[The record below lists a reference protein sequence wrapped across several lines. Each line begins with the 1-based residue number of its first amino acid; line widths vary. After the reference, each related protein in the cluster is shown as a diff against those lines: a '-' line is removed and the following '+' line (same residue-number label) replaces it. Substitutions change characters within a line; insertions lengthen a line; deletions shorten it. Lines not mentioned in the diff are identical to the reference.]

1 MRPVEFTPE
10 EIVKAGQELRAT
22 GRNITGF
29 ALRQKIGGGHPSRL
43 KQVWDEYLNS
53 QVEAKADPVAELP
66 IEVTEEVAAVNKALA
81 ERLMA
86 MAVGVNNKA
95 VKAAE
100 RHVAEIIRSA
110 GEHREQA
117 ERELADASQTVEDLE
132 AKLDEARGNAEE
144 LGARLTETHT
154 QHQAQ
159 AVKLA
164 QVSERLLMIEEER
177 NRYEQQADQMRNERD
192 TAREDAAKLRGLV
205 EGLQTQVKD
214 LMQTLGSR
222 QHPDD
227 EHKRS
232 KPSDKK

>member
-10 EIVKAGQELRAT
+10 EIVKAGQELRAAS
-22 GRNITGF
+22 RNITGF

-53 QVEAKADPVAELP
+53 QVAVKADPFAELP
-66 IEVTEEVAAVNKALA
+66 VEVAEEVAAVNKALA

-86 MAVGVNNKA
+86 MAVEVNNKA

-100 RHVAEIIRSA
+100 RHVAEIIRST

-132 AKLDEARGNAEE
+132 TRLDEAKANAEE
-144 LGARLTETHT
+144 LGNSLAEIRND
-154 QHQAQ
+154 HQAQ

-164 QVSERLLMIEEER
+164 QVSERLVLIEEER
-177 NRYEQQADQMRNERD
+177 NRYEQQAEQMRTERD
-192 TAREDAAKLRGLV
+192 TAREDAARLRGLV
-205 EGLQTQVKD
+205 EALQTQVKD
-214 LMQTLGSR
+214 LMQTLGPR
-222 QHPDD
+222 
-227 EHKRS
+227 
-232 KPSDKK
+232 

>member
-10 EIVKAGQELRAT
+10 EIVKAGQELRAA

-53 QVEAKADPVAELP
+53 QVAVKADPFAELP
-66 IEVTEEVAAVNKALA
+66 IEVAEEVAAVNKALA

-86 MAVGVNNKA
+86 MAVEVNNKA

-100 RHVAEIIRSA
+100 RHVAEIIRST

-132 AKLDEARGNAEE
+132 TRLDEARANAEE
-144 LGARLTETHT
+144 LGNSLAEIRND
-154 QHQAQ
+154 HQAQ

-164 QVSERLLMIEEER
+164 QVSERLVLIEEER
-177 NRYEQQADQMRNERD
+177 NRYEQQAEQMRTERD
-192 TAREDAAKLRGLV
+192 TAREDAARLRGLV
-205 EGLQTQVKD
+205 EALQTQVKD
-214 LMQTLGSR
+214 LMQTLGPR
-222 QHPDD
+222 
-227 EHKRS
+227 
-232 KPSDKK
+232 

>member
-10 EIVKAGQELRAT
+10 EIVKAGQELRAA

-29 ALRQKIGGGHPSRL
+29 ALRQKIGGGHPTRL

-53 QVEAKADPVAELP
+53 QVAVKADPFAELP
-66 IEVTEEVAAVNKALA
+66 VEVAEEVAAVNKALA

-86 MAVGVNNKA
+86 MAVEVNNKA

-100 RHVAEIIRSA
+100 RHVAEIIRST

-132 AKLDEARGNAEE
+132 TRLDEARANAEE
-144 LGARLTETHT
+144 LGNSLVEIRND
-154 QHQAQ
+154 HQAQ

-164 QVSERLLMIEEER
+164 QVSERLVLIEEER
-177 NRYEQQADQMRNERD
+177 NRYEQQAEQMRTERD
-192 TAREDAAKLRGLV
+192 TAREDAARLRGLV
-205 EGLQTQVKD
+205 EALQTQVKD
-214 LMQTLGSR
+214 LMQTLGPR
-222 QHPDD
+222 
-227 EHKRS
+227 
-232 KPSDKK
+232 

>member
-53 QVEAKADPVAELP
+53 QVAVKADPFAELP
-66 IEVTEEVAAVNKALA
+66 VEVAEEVAAVNKALA

-86 MAVGVNNKA
+86 MAVEVNNKA

-100 RHVAEIIRSA
+100 RHVAEIIRST

-132 AKLDEARGNAEE
+132 TRLDEARANAEE
-144 LGARLTETHT
+144 LGNSLAEIRND
-154 QHQAQ
+154 HQAQ

-164 QVSERLLMIEEER
+164 QVSERLVLIEEER
-177 NRYEQQADQMRNERD
+177 NRYEQQAEQMRTERD
-192 TAREDAAKLRGLV
+192 TAREDAARLRGLV
-205 EGLQTQVKD
+205 EALQTQVKD
-214 LMQTLGSR
+214 LMQTLGPR
-222 QHPDD
+222 
-227 EHKRS
+227 
-232 KPSDKK
+232 

>member
-10 EIVKAGQELRAT
+10 EIVNAGQELRSA

-29 ALRQKIGGGHPSRL
+29 ALRQKIGGGNPSRL
-43 KQVWDEYLNS
+43 KQVWDEYIHS
-53 QVEAKADPVAELP
+53 QVATKADPVAELP
-66 IEVTEEVAAVNKALA
+66 VEVAEEVAAVNKALA

-86 MAVGVNNKA
+86 MAVEVNNKA

-100 RHVAEIIRSA
+100 RHVAEIIRST

-132 AKLDEARGNAEE
+132 TRLDEARANAEE
-144 LGARLTETHT
+144 QGNSLAEIRND
-154 QHQAQ
+154 HQAQ

-164 QVSERLLMIEEER
+164 QVSERLALIEEER
-177 NRYEQQADQMRNERD
+177 NRYEQQSEQMRTERD

-205 EGLQTQVKD
+205 EALQTQVKD
-214 LMQTLGSR
+214 LMQTLGPR
-222 QHPDD
+222 
-227 EHKRS
+227 
-232 KPSDKK
+232 

>member
-10 EIVKAGQELRAT
+10 EIVKAGQELRAA

-53 QVEAKADPVAELP
+53 QVAVKADPFAELP
-66 IEVTEEVAAVNKALA
+66 VEVAEEVAAVNKALA

-86 MAVGVNNKA
+86 MAVEVNNKA

-100 RHVAEIIRSA
+100 RHVAEIIRST

-132 AKLDEARGNAEE
+132 TRLDEARANAEE
-144 LGARLTETHT
+144 LGNSLAEIRND
-154 QHQAQ
+154 HQAQ
-159 AVKLA
+159 AFKLA
-164 QVSERLLMIEEER
+164 QVSERLVLIEEER
-177 NRYEQQADQMRNERD
+177 NRYEQQAEQMRTERD

-205 EGLQTQVKD
+205 EALQTQVKD
-214 LMQTLGSR
+214 LMQTLGPR
-222 QHPDD
+222 
-227 EHKRS
+227 
-232 KPSDKK
+232 

>member
-1 MRPVEFTPE
+1 MKAAAIKSNISAMRPVEFTPE

-53 QVEAKADPVAELP
+53 QVAVKADPFAELP
-66 IEVTEEVAAVNKALA
+66 VEVAEEVAAVNKALA

-86 MAVGVNNKA
+86 MAVEVNNKA

-100 RHVAEIIRSA
+100 RHVAEIIRST

-132 AKLDEARGNAEE
+132 TRLDEARANAEE
-144 LGARLTETHT
+144 LGNSLAEIRND
-154 QHQAQ
+154 HQAQ

-164 QVSERLLMIEEER
+164 QVSERLVLIEEER
-177 NRYEQQADQMRNERD
+177 NRYEQQAEQMRTERD
-192 TAREDAAKLRGLV
+192 TAREDAARLRGLV
-205 EGLQTQVKD
+205 EALQTQVKD
-214 LMQTLGSR
+214 LMQTLGPR
-222 QHPDD
+222 
-227 EHKRS
+227 
-232 KPSDKK
+232 

>member
-1 MRPVEFTPE
+1 MKAAAIKSNISAMRPVEFTPE
-10 EIVKAGQELRAT
+10 EIVKAGQELRAA

-53 QVEAKADPVAELP
+53 QVAVKADPFAELP
-66 IEVTEEVAAVNKALA
+66 VEVAEEVAAVNKALA

-86 MAVGVNNKA
+86 MAVEVNNKA

-100 RHVAEIIRSA
+100 RHVAEIIRST

-132 AKLDEARGNAEE
+132 TRLDEARANAEE
-144 LGARLTETHT
+144 LGNSLAEIRND
-154 QHQAQ
+154 HQAQ

-164 QVSERLLMIEEER
+164 QVSERLVLIEEER
-177 NRYEQQADQMRNERD
+177 NRYEQQAEQMRTERD
-192 TAREDAAKLRGLV
+192 TAREDAARLRGLV
-205 EGLQTQVKD
+205 EALQTQVKD
-214 LMQTLGSR
+214 LMQTLGPR
-222 QHPDD
+222 
-227 EHKRS
+227 
-232 KPSDKK
+232 

>member
-1 MRPVEFTPE
+1 MYAAAIKSNISAMRPVEFTPE
-10 EIVKAGQELRAT
+10 EIVKAGQELRAA

-53 QVEAKADPVAELP
+53 QVAVKADPFAELP
-66 IEVTEEVAAVNKALA
+66 VEVAEEVAAVNKALA

-86 MAVGVNNKA
+86 MAVEVNNKA

-100 RHVAEIIRSA
+100 RHVAEIIRST

-132 AKLDEARGNAEE
+132 TRLDEARANAEE
-144 LGARLTETHT
+144 LGNSLAEIRND
-154 QHQAQ
+154 HQAQ

-164 QVSERLLMIEEER
+164 QVSERLVLIEEER
-177 NRYEQQADQMRNERD
+177 NRYEQQAEQMRTERD
-192 TAREDAAKLRGLV
+192 TAREDAARLRGLV
-205 EGLQTQVKD
+205 EALQTQVKD
-214 LMQTLGSR
+214 LMQTLGPR
-222 QHPDD
+222 
-227 EHKRS
+227 
-232 KPSDKK
+232 

>member
-53 QVEAKADPVAELP
+53 QVAVKADPFAELP
-66 IEVTEEVAAVNKALA
+66 VEVAEEVGAVNKALA

-86 MAVGVNNKA
+86 MAVEVNNKA

-100 RHVAEIIRSA
+100 RHVAEIIRST

-132 AKLDEARGNAEE
+132 TRLDEARANAEE
-144 LGARLTETHT
+144 LGNSLAEIRND
-154 QHQAQ
+154 HQAQ

-164 QVSERLLMIEEER
+164 QVSERLVLIEEER
-177 NRYEQQADQMRNERD
+177 NRYEQQAEQMRTERD
-192 TAREDAAKLRGLV
+192 TAREDAARLRGLV
-205 EGLQTQVKD
+205 EALQTQVKD
-214 LMQTLGSR
+214 LMQTLGPR
-222 QHPDD
+222 
-227 EHKRS
+227 
-232 KPSDKK
+232 

>member
-10 EIVKAGQELRAT
+10 EIVKAGQELRAA

-29 ALRQKIGGGHPSRL
+29 ALRQKIGGGHPTRL

-53 QVEAKADPVAELP
+53 QVAVKADPFAELP
-66 IEVTEEVAAVNKALA
+66 IEVAEEVAAVNKALA

-86 MAVGVNNKA
+86 MAVEVNNKA

-100 RHVAEIIRSA
+100 RHVAEIIRST

-132 AKLDEARGNAEE
+132 TRLDEARANAEE
-144 LGARLTETHT
+144 LGNSLVEIRND
-154 QHQAQ
+154 HQAQ

-164 QVSERLLMIEEER
+164 QVSERLVLIEEER
-177 NRYEQQADQMRNERD
+177 NRYEQQAEQMRTERD

-205 EGLQTQVKD
+205 EALQTQVKD
-214 LMQTLGSR
+214 LMQTLGPR
-222 QHPDD
+222 
-227 EHKRS
+227 
-232 KPSDKK
+232 

>member
-10 EIVKAGQELRAT
+10 EIIHAGQELRAAS
-22 GRNITGF
+22 RNITGF
-29 ALRQKIGGGHPSRL
+29 ALRQKIGGGNPSRL

-86 MAVGVNNKA
+86 MAVEVNNKA

-132 AKLDEARGNAEE
+132 TKLDEARANAEE
-144 LGARLTETHT
+144 MGNRLTETQT
-154 QHQAQ
+154 EHQAH

-164 QVSERLLMIEEER
+164 QVGERLLMIEEER
-177 NRYEQQADQMRNERD
+177 NRYEQQTEQMRNERD

-205 EGLQTQVKD
+205 EGLQAQVKD

-222 QHPDD
+222 QHPEDD
-227 EHKRS
+227 GKRS
-232 KPSDKK
+232 KASDKK

>member
-10 EIVKAGQELRAT
+10 EIVKAGQELRAA

-29 ALRQKIGGGHPSRL
+29 ALRQKIGGGHPTRL

-53 QVEAKADPVAELP
+53 QVAVKADPFAELP
-66 IEVTEEVAAVNKALA
+66 VEVAEEVAAVNKALA

-86 MAVGVNNKA
+86 MAVEVNNKA

-100 RHVAEIIRSA
+100 RHVAEIIRST

-132 AKLDEARGNAEE
+132 TRLDEAKANAEE
-144 LGARLTETHT
+144 LGNSLAEIRND
-154 QHQAQ
+154 HQVQ

-164 QVSERLLMIEEER
+164 QVSERLVLIEEER
-177 NRYEQQADQMRNERD
+177 NRYEQQAEQMRTERD
-192 TAREDAAKLRGLV
+192 TAREDAARLRGLV
-205 EGLQTQVKD
+205 EALQTQVKD
-214 LMQTLGSR
+214 LMQTLGPR
-222 QHPDD
+222 
-227 EHKRS
+227 
-232 KPSDKK
+232 

>member
-10 EIVKAGQELRAT
+10 EIVKAGQELRAA

-29 ALRQKIGGGHPSRL
+29 ALRQKIGGGHPTRL

-53 QVEAKADPVAELP
+53 QVAVKPDPFAELP
-66 IEVTEEVAAVNKALA
+66 VEVAEEVAAVNKALA

-86 MAVGVNNKA
+86 MAVEVNNKA

-100 RHVAEIIRSA
+100 RHVAEIIRST

-132 AKLDEARGNAEE
+132 TRLDEAKANAEE
-144 LGARLTETHT
+144 LGNSLAEIRND
-154 QHQAQ
+154 HQVQ

-164 QVSERLLMIEEER
+164 QVSERLVLIEEER
-177 NRYEQQADQMRNERD
+177 NRYEQQAEQMRTERD
-192 TAREDAAKLRGLV
+192 TAREDAARLRGLV
-205 EGLQTQVKD
+205 EALQTQVKD
-214 LMQTLGSR
+214 LMQTLGPR
-222 QHPDD
+222 
-227 EHKRS
+227 
-232 KPSDKK
+232 

>member
-53 QVEAKADPVAELP
+53 QVAVKADPFAELP
-66 IEVTEEVAAVNKALA
+66 VEVAEEVAAVNKALA

-86 MAVGVNNKA
+86 MAVEVNNKA

-100 RHVAEIIRSA
+100 RHVAEIIRST

-132 AKLDEARGNAEE
+132 TRLDEAKANAEE
-144 LGARLTETHT
+144 LGNSLAEIRND
-154 QHQAQ
+154 HQVQ

-164 QVSERLLMIEEER
+164 QVSERLVLIEEER
-177 NRYEQQADQMRNERD
+177 NRYEQQAEQMRTERD
-192 TAREDAAKLRGLV
+192 TAREDAARLRGLV
-205 EGLQTQVKD
+205 EALQTQVKD
-214 LMQTLGSR
+214 LMQTLGPR
-222 QHPDD
+222 
-227 EHKRS
+227 
-232 KPSDKK
+232 

>member
-10 EIVKAGQELRAT
+10 EIVKAGQELRAA

-53 QVEAKADPVAELP
+53 QVAVKADPFAELP
-66 IEVTEEVAAVNKALA
+66 VEVAEEVGAVNKALA

-86 MAVGVNNKA
+86 MAVEVNNKA

-100 RHVAEIIRSA
+100 RHVAEIIRST

-132 AKLDEARGNAEE
+132 TRLDEAKANAEE
-144 LGARLTETHT
+144 LGNSLAEIRND
-154 QHQAQ
+154 HQAQ

-164 QVSERLLMIEEER
+164 QVSERLVLIEEER
-177 NRYEQQADQMRNERD
+177 NRYEQQAEQMRTERD
-192 TAREDAAKLRGLV
+192 TAREDAARLRGLV
-205 EGLQTQVKD
+205 EALQTQVKD
-214 LMQTLGSR
+214 LMQTLGPR
-222 QHPDD
+222 
-227 EHKRS
+227 
-232 KPSDKK
+232 

>member
-1 MRPVEFTPE
+1 MLIAAIKSNISGMRPVEFTPE
-10 EIVKAGQELRAT
+10 EIVKAGQELRAA

-53 QVEAKADPVAELP
+53 QVAVKADPFAELP
-66 IEVTEEVAAVNKALA
+66 VEVAEEVAAVNKALA

-86 MAVGVNNKA
+86 MAVEVNNKA

-100 RHVAEIIRSA
+100 RHVAEIIRST

-132 AKLDEARGNAEE
+132 TRLDEARANAEE
-144 LGARLTETHT
+144 LGNSLAEIRND
-154 QHQAQ
+154 HQAH
-159 AVKLA
+159 AIKLA
-164 QVSERLLMIEEER
+164 QVSERLVLIEEER
-177 NRYEQQADQMRNERD
+177 NRYEQQAEQMRTERD

-205 EGLQTQVKD
+205 EALQTQVKD
-214 LMQTLGSR
+214 LMQTLGPR
-222 QHPDD
+222 
-227 EHKRS
+227 
-232 KPSDKK
+232 